1 MLASKQLMKHVVRLI
16 QIISLDNNGKK
27 IAFTTNL
34 IKDFVGLISQ
44 CQDPSCFQYII
55 GTLGQISS

>member
-1 MLASKQLMKHVVRLI
+1 MLASRQLMKHVVRLI

-44 CQDPSCFQYII
+44 CQDPSCF
-55 GTLGQISS
+55 